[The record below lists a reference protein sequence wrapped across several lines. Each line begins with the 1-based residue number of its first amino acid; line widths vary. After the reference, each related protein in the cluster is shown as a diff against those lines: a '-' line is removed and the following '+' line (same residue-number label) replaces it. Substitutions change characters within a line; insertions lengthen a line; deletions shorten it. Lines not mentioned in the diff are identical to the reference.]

1 VALDAEWYIIA
12 QPNERECMR
21 PGYSLMQMLI
31 VLAIIAVFCGIAI
44 PRLSAARDGSAVRG
58 AATQVVTAF
67 ALARSA
73 AVLRASRVAVVIDSN
88 AATLRVLTEAET
100 LHVRALRPEFG
111 VTLEATRDSV
121 AYGPTGRGYGAANS
135 SIILRR
141 GAAVDTV
148 FVSRLGRVRH

>member
-1 VALDAEWYIIA
+1 
-12 QPNERECMR
+12 MR
-21 PGYSLMQMLI
+21 RGYSSVQMLV
-31 VLAIIAVFCGIAI
+31 VLAIIAVLCVISI
-44 PRLSAARDGSAVRG
+44 PRLSDARDRSAVRG

-73 AVLRASRVAVVIDSN
+73 AVLRASRVAVVIDPEL
-88 AATLRVLTEAET
+88 ATLRVLAESET

-111 VTLEATRDSV
+111 VTLTATRDSV

-141 GAAVDTV
+141 GSAADTV
-148 FVSRLGRVRH
+148 LVSRLGRVRR

>member
-1 VALDAEWYIIA
+1 
-12 QPNERECMR
+12 MR
-21 PGYSLMQMLI
+21 RGYSLIQMLV
-31 VLAIIAVFCGIAI
+31 VLAIVAILCGISI
-44 PRLSAARDGSAVRG
+44 PRLGSARDQSAVRG
-58 AATQVVTAF
+58 AATQVATTF

-73 AVLRASRVAVVIDSN
+73 AVLRASRVAVVIDPASV
-88 AATLRVLTEAET
+88 TLRVLADAET

-141 GAAVDTV
+141 GSAADTV

>member
-1 VALDAEWYIIA
+1 
-12 QPNERECMR
+12 MR
-21 PGYSLMQMLI
+21 RGYSLMQMLV
-31 VLAIIAVFCGIAI
+31 VLTIIALLCGISI
-44 PRLSAARDGSAVRG
+44 PRLSSARDASAVRG
-58 AATQVVTAF
+58 AATQVVTAL

-73 AVLRASRVAVVIDSN
+73 AVLRASRVAVVIDPA
-88 AATLRVLTEAET
+88 AATLRVLADAET

-141 GAAVDTV
+141 GSAADTV

>member
-1 VALDAEWYIIA
+1 
-12 QPNERECMR
+12 MR
-21 PGYSLMQMLI
+21 RGYSLVQMLV
-31 VLAIIAVFCGIAI
+31 VLAIIAVLCGISI
-44 PRLSAARDGSAVRG
+44 RRLSDARDGSAVRG
-58 AATQVVTAF
+58 AATQVATAF

-73 AVLRASRVAVVIDSN
+73 AVLRASRVAVVIDPN
-88 AATLRVLTEAET
+88 AATLRVLAEAET
-100 LHVRALRPEFG
+100 LHVRALHSEFG

-141 GAAVDTV
+141 GSAADTV